1 MGKRM
6 TKVKLDVKCDR
17 FVSLE
22 TDLTV
27 EQVKSMSES
36 DVYEMFINKFRQKAI
51 DAYAEQMRDETFE
64 FEIDFYYEEKIDG

>member
-1 MGKRM
+1 MGKSM

-17 FVSLE
+17 FVSLD

-36 DVYEMFINKFRQKAI
+36 DIYEMFIKKFRQKAVN
-51 DAYAEQMRDETFE
+51 AYVEQMKDETFE
-64 FEIDFYYEEKIDG
+64 FEIDFYYEEKTDG